1 MGTLCVL
8 TLMSLGLAFLGFTL
22 EHGKI
27 FLTGILLFIVF
38 GVLMTLITP
47 SEIVCEK
54 YTVKQEGG
62 ISYIFDGSEFIKIQK
77 HVEESLKPGDTVISS
92 QNVYFD
98 GSKDSRKYKLDD
110 AKRAD

>member
-1 MGTLCVL
+1 MGTLFILFVI
-8 TLMSLGLAFLGFTL
+8 SLGLTGIGLIL
-22 EHGKI
+22 EHGKT
-27 FLTGILLFIVF
+27 FLTGILLSIVF
-38 GVLMTLITP
+38 GVLITLITP
-47 SEIVCEK
+47 SEIIYEK

-62 ISYIFDGSEFIKIQK
+62 ISYIFNGSEFIKIQK